1 MHDVQV
7 KTDNLEEHI
16 IYLRALCWASY
27 RKAFKYKVKM
37 VVQNNGN
44 PKILAAEC
52 DKICPAGKSGCCC
65 HVMAVIWKL
74 DELSRKNTVEQVD
87 NRSCTSKP
95 RKWGIPG
102 KRTVQHNPVM
112 SQKRFK
118 PRHVSDTSG
127 RKRRGVY
134 PTLFDPRPSKLRKLD
149 VESVGML
156 KQNLQKVNPSAPFS
170 KMIPDVNDIVLID
183 TIVGEIAKGSVLP
196 VQLKEF
202 GTSIQPRSIS
212 GASSS
217 SMSSCES
224 EPRNVV
230 ERREDLRHHEA
241 SVTQIISPVNEHP
254 ISLSEINKR
263 CERIKRSLFKT
274 EEEIVEIESQ
284 TRQQSACQEW
294 YKHRFG

>member
-1 MHDVQV
+1 MLPFVHDVQV
-7 KTDNLEEHI
+7 TTGNSEGHI

-27 RKAFKYKVKM
+27 RKTVKYKVKM

-44 PKILAAEC
+44 SKILAAEC

-74 DELSRKNTVEQVD
+74 DEISRKNTVQQVD
-87 NRSCTSKP
+87 NRSCTSKH

-112 SQKRFK
+112 SQKLFK
-118 PRHVSDTSG
+118 PRHASDTSG

-134 PTLFDPRPSKLRKLD
+134 PTLFDPRPSKFRKLD
-149 VESVGML
+149 TESVGML
-156 KQNLQKVNPSAPFS
+156 KQNLQKVNPSVPFS

-183 TIVGEIAKGSVLP
+183 TIVGKVAKGSVLH
-196 VQLKEF
+196 VQLKGF
-202 GTSIQPRSIS
+202 GTSIQPRAIS

-224 EPRNVV
+224 EPMV
-230 ERREDLRHHEA
+230 ERREDLRHQEA
-241 SVTQIISPVNEHP
+241 SVAQIISPVNEHP
-254 ISLSEINKR
+254 ISLSEIN
-263 CERIKRSLFKT
+263 
-274 EEEIVEIESQ
+274 
-284 TRQQSACQEW
+284 
-294 YKHRFG
+294 